1 MTKKRVK
8 FVDGGHSEA
17 ISQVAVLFPLKGS
30 TPGISQAQD
39 QQTPAGVGH
48 RRASPMMT
56 AAYQLRNCPG
66 TDISTRRWLGY
77 FEIVIRKRLGSFGW
91 TWS

>member
-30 TPGISQAQD
+30 TPRISQGQD
-39 QQTPAGVGH
+39 QQTEDPRAWATGA
-48 RRASPMMT
+48 RRRVA
-56 AAYQLRNCPG
+56 
-66 TDISTRRWLGY
+66 TRGRTIR
-77 FEIVIRKRLGSFGW
+77 IVIDSVLVL
-91 TWS
+91 

>member
-1 MTKKRVK
+1 MAKKRVK

-39 QQTPAGVGH
+39 QQTEDPLAWATGA
-48 RRASPMMT
+48 RRP
-56 AAYQLRNCPG
+56 
-66 TDISTRRWLGY
+66 
-77 FEIVIRKRLGSFGW
+77 
-91 TWS
+91 